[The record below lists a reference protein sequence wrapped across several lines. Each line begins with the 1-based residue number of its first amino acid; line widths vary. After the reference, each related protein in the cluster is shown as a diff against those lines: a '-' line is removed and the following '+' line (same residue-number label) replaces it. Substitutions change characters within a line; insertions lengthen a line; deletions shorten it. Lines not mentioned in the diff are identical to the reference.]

1 MFYYDPT
8 ILILIPAFLISMWAQ
23 ARVSSTYNKYL
34 RVPAQKG
41 HSGLEVAQTMLA
53 NNGIRDVRIEPVKGT
68 LTDHYDP
75 KNKVLRLS
83 QPVYNGAS
91 IAALSVAAHEVGHA
105 IQDYEGYGAL
115 RFRNAIAPAVAI
127 SSNFVWILII
137 AGMLLA
143 SSQLMQIGVFL
154 FMGVVLFQLVTLPVE
169 FDASKRAIHHLQN
182 GYITQE
188 EVPVTKKVLGAAAM
202 TYVAATLVSIAQLA
216 RIFMLT
222 RRRD

>member
-8 ILILIPAFLISMWAQ
+8 ILILIPALIISMIAQ
-23 ARVSSTYNKYL
+23 SRVTSTYQKFL
-34 RVPAQKG
+34 RVPAQRG
-41 HSGLEVAQTMLA
+41 HSGYEVAQSMLA
-53 NNGIRDVRIEPVKGT
+53 NNGINNVRIEPVQGT

-105 IQDYEGYGAL
+105 IQDAEGYGAL

-127 SSNFVWILII
+127 GSNFVWILI
-137 AGMLLA
+137 LLGLFMA
-143 SSQLMQIGVFL
+143 SRQLMQIGVFL
-154 FMGVVLFQLVTLPVE
+154 FLGVVIFQLITLPVE
-169 FDASKRAIHHLQN
+169 FNASNRAIEHLEN
-182 GYITQE
+182 GFITRD
-188 EVPVTKKVLGAAAM
+188 EVPAAKKVLGAAAM